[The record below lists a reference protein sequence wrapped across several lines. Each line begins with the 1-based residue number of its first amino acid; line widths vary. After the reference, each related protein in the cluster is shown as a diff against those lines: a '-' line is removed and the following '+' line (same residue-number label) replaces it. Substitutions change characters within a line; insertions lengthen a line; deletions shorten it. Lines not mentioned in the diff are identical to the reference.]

1 MERQLHFILGL
12 RLWGEEGRGTK
23 NFLAASLRN
32 TQLPCG
38 KEEKRSREKEGLGS
52 WSRVGEEGKEVLSCS
67 VEATRSLLCIPGGW
81 AGGTEDRRP
90 TP

>member
-38 KEEKRSREKEGLGS
+38 KEEKRSRQEEGLGS
-52 WSRVGEEGKEVLSCS
+52 WGRVGEEGKEKFSHAVWRLQGASCAAQ
-67 VEATRSLLCIPGGW
+67 EAGLE
-81 AGGTEDRRP
+81 AQK
-90 TP
+90 

>member
-38 KEEKRSREKEGLGS
+38 KEEKRSRQKEGLGS
-52 WSRVGEEGKEVLSCS
+52 WGRVGEEGE
-67 VEATRSLLCIPGGW
+67 GGMY
-81 AGGTEDRRP
+81 GKSKHGNLYYLM
-90 TP
+90 